1 MTMICQ
7 HERADLD
14 YFVRELVGPKL
25 NYLYNI
31 FVGDELTEVTSKV
44 RVLRHL

>member
-1 MTMICQ
+1 MTIIRQ

-25 NYLYNI
+25 NYLY
-31 FVGDELTEVTSKV
+31 KV
-44 RVLRHL
+44 L